1 LDTGQRQR
9 VQAIIDLMRRAK
21 MAADENTD
29 SANGIAVSLLHDAI
43 EHALYLVLL
52 DAHQT
57 PKKREEFSDL
67 ISTVAGH
74 YKTRANKDMP
84 FQRQL
89 NDLNA
94 LRVAFKHRGA
104 RPSRGST
111 LETYSNGSA
120 FIEALFF
127 DLYAFRTADFDL
139 VDQLRNAEIRNR
151 LIDAR
156 NFLRE
161 GNFDEA
167 MCEIAVANFRLNQA
181 LVTLFDQPRPPLS
194 LSISFGDRKTQ
205 DLMEYISSGDRHAL
219 VTSVLI
225 ASGQDISA
233 HITMNWC
240 LPVVHALMDGT
251 FRFDKITPNPYT
263 AEDARMCLGQV
274 TKIAVWMEER
284 FPALEFLDGRW
295 NTGVVSPWP
304 N

>member
-21 MAADENTD
+21 MAVDENTD

-52 DAHQT
+52 DGHQT
-57 PKKREEFSDL
+57 PKKREEFKDL
-67 ISTVAGH
+67 ISAVAEH

-84 FQRQL
+84 FRRQL

-111 LETYSNGSA
+111 LEAYSNGSA
-120 FIEALFF
+120 FLEALFS
-127 DLYAFRTADFDL
+127 DLYAVKIGDFDL

-167 MCEIAVANFRLNQA
+167 MGEIAIANFRLNQA
-181 LVTLFDQPRPPLS
+181 LVAVFDQPRPPLS
-194 LSISFGDRKTQ
+194 LSTSFADNKTR
-205 DLMEYISSGDRHAL
+205 DLVEYISSGDRHAL
-219 VTSVLI
+219 VTSLLI

-233 HITMNWC
+233 QITTSWY
-240 LPVVHALMDGT
+240 LAVVYALLDGT
-251 FRFDKITPNPYT
+251 FHLDKIIPTPYT
-263 AEDARMCLGQV
+263 AEQAQMCLEQV

-284 FPALEFLDGRW
+284 FPALEYLDGRW
-295 NTGVVSPWP
+295 NTGVVSPWL